1 MDLAKSNIDIDI
13 KRHKGVGDSA
23 LREVSLKF
31 HLIHFTYIYLTSNIH
46 NMIKF
51 FNTKTF
57 YISSVKRDYGITQLK
72 QSMIVSRT

>member
-1 MDLAKSNIDIDI
+1 MDLARPNIDRDI
-13 KRHKGVGDSA
+13 KRHKGVGDSE
-23 LREVSLKF
+23 LRGGKF
-31 HLIHFTYIYLTSNIH
+31 EISFNTFHMYFTSNND

-57 YISSVKRDYGITQLK
+57 YISSVKKDYGITQLK